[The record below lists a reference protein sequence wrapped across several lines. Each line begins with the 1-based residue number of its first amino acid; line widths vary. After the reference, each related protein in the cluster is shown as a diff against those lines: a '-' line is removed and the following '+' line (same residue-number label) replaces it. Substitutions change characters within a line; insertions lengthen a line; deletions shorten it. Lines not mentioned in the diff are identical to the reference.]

1 MILTISKTS
10 LLSAMIFQAQK
21 DVRYYLNGICFAPGK
36 KLYSTDGHRAFIG
49 EHSTEDLEENMII
62 AIKGAKFTRF
72 EKAEIDTESGLVVYL
87 DEHGTRVGAGLCEV
101 VDGRFPDIQR
111 IISNFESKPT
121 DEIGFN
127 AGYLA
132 DLEKAAK
139 LFNPKFCGIKI
150 KPNGNT
156 EASIVEFNS
165 AFDKGTVV
173 IMPMRL

>member
-1 MILTISKTS
+1 
-10 LLSAMIFQAQK
+10 MIFQAQK
-21 DVRYYLNGICFAPGK
+21 DVRYYLNGICFAPDK
-36 KLYSTDGHRAFIG
+36 KLYATDGHRAFIG
-49 EHSTEDLEENMII
+49 EHSTEGVTENVII
-62 AIKGAKFTRF
+62 AIKGAKFTKF
-72 EKAEIDTESGLVVYL
+72 EKAEIDTDTGLVAYL

-111 IISNFESKPT
+111 IIAKFESKPT

-139 LFNPKFCGIKI
+139 LFNPKFCCVKI